1 MPRLPQN
8 PHKGGGESG
17 PGGGVHQEVDKQ
29 FDGEFPCNRSANDV
43 MRTIRRNFSKFGN
56 FSESVLRGLAV
67 GFLTFAPGPITQ
79 GRVINISAGAI
90 STVVP
95 SYERNFSVTVTSA
108 SAMSF
113 TFTTNPGHAF
123 YPGTISF
130 SARDADDGIHSRSR
144 RMEN

>member
-1 MPRLPQN
+1 
-8 PHKGGGESG
+8 
-17 PGGGVHQEVDKQ
+17 
-29 FDGEFPCNRSANDV
+29 

-90 STVVP
+90 STVDP
-95 SYERNFSVTVTSA
+95 SLSYERSFSVTVTSA
-108 SAMSF
+108 STMSF

-130 SARDADDGIHSRSR
+130 SARDADDGVHFTIKADGKLADWSAR
-144 RMEN
+144 RAWRNGGEKFEADSWHHFIDLVRKSCGNQ